1 MTRRAHA
8 KPFDSEKRLVL
19 LPRLISSRP
28 CDLQSSWFD
37 MLRTFAKES
46 SYPLF
51 QGMGVMQLVCFKMVS
66 SVSTIEGQLS
76 VAVRLLT
83 SVFKADYIVMVHGD
97 MPVQRPKKA
106 TSNELRSRERYS
118 GAVDMA

>member
-1 MTRRAHA
+1 
-8 KPFDSEKRLVL
+8 
-19 LPRLISSRP
+19 
-28 CDLQSSWFD
+28 

-83 SVFKADYIVMVHGD
+83 SVFKADYTVMVHGD